1 MLAGFMSND
10 TTTQE
15 ADPGL
20 ESGIEA
26 GESESDANGEDLPGA
41 TPTTDE
47 VGGCGTGAESG
58 GAEPGVA
65 EPVLAE
71 SEDTGLADTTTDAD
85 SGVPEFPWEMELP
98 FAKGDVV
105 EGNVVK
111 IDLETVILDLGLPVE
126 GVMPVREVVAPPH
139 TFAEE
144 VVTIGER
151 VQAMVTSLDAPDGHP
166 RLSLTRRVEQE
177 AWDRIVP
184 RIEAGEP
191 LSGVVSEVVKG
202 GLRLDIGVDAFL
214 PASLIDLRPVSDLSQ
229 YLGQELR
236 CKVIEADP
244 KRRKLVLSRKALL
257 GEERAQRAEELYAT
271 LKEGEVRQGTVTSA
285 TDIGLFVDIGGADG
299 LVHSSELTWGR
310 AVHPRK
316 FAKPGDEVEVKVL
329 SVDREQHR
337 ISLSVKQLAE
347 NPWDK
352 FAREHS
358 VGEVVTGKVSKNT
371 DFGSFVEITPG
382 VEGLVHV
389 SELSEGRVD
398 TPDDV
403 VKVGDAVQV
412 RIIDIDLA
420 RGRLGL
426 SVRAVE
432 NPDLVGR
439 PQRSGGGRGGR
450 KKEKRGKGTQSFGE
464 DAGAGLKSQIS
475 AKSMRA
481 LDALKAQLASE
492 SGDGGAS

>member
-15 ADPGL
+15 AGPGL
-20 ESGIEA
+20 ESGSETD
-26 GESESDANGEDLPGA
+26 ESESHAGSEDRPGA
-41 TPTTDE
+41 TSPTTE
-47 VGGCGTGAESG
+47 VRGDRTGAEH
-58 GAEPGVA
+58 AAA
-65 EPVLAE
+65 EPVVTKPAVAE
-71 SEDTGLADTTTDAD
+71 SEDAGVDGTTTTVDRE
-85 SGVPEFPWEMELP
+85 VPDFPWERELP

-105 EGNVVK
+105 EGNIVK

-151 VQAMVTSLDAPDGHP
+151 VQAVVTSLDAPDGHP
-166 RLSLTRRVEQE
+166 RLSLTRRAQQE
-177 AWDRIVP
+177 AWDRLAP
-184 RIEAGEP
+184 TIEAGEP

-229 YLGQELR
+229 FLGQELR

-244 KRRKLVLSRKALL
+244 KRRKLVLSRKAIL

-271 LKEGEVRQGTVTSA
+271 LEEGEVRQGTVTSA

-310 AVHPRK
+310 SVHPRK
-316 FAKPGDEVEVKVL
+316 FAKPGDEIEVKVL

-347 NPWDK
+347 NPWEK

-358 VGEVVTGKVSKNT
+358 VGEVVSGKVSKNT

-398 TPDDV
+398 KPDDV
-403 VKVGDAVQV
+403 VKVGDDVQV

-439 PQRSGGGRGGR
+439 PQRSGGGGGGGRGGR
-450 KKEKRGKGTQSFGE
+450 KKEKRGKGTQTFGD

-481 LDALKAQLASE
+481 LDALKAQLVSE
-492 SGDGGAS
+492 SDD